1 MVLSTEYESEMS
13 ILPPEKDADLEEFEM
28 HVVIIIAYLA
38 LGKHINS
45 FQLVEKISFNI
56 KAWL

>member
-1 MVLSTEYESEMS
+1 MS